1 MPEEERNTLSS
12 PSELDI
18 AHWWLAQI
26 VDCCVLDG
34 NGQAGNGLGFLKIRW
49 FYNLSQLLSSQQELA
64 KPYKRQLSKYRF
76 KPYEVGIFVFAP
88 KSMARLTSK
97 VKFIFSDHYDFIG
110 LETYAGHAPGFFAWI
125 EIKGLAV
132 PDEQILLPLDDR
144 KGKYGMRWIEVSLL
158 PMLAGLSHRL

>member
-1 MPEEERNTLSS
+1 MATDKPETALASSRSAGSITSLSS
-12 PSELDI
+12 YLPNKNWPNPTSSSSASTDSSLT
-18 AHWWLAQI
+18 
-26 VDCCVLDG
+26 
-34 NGQAGNGLGFLKIRW
+34 RW
-49 FYNLSQLLSSQQELA
+49 EPFFST
-64 KPYKRQLSKYRF
+64 
-76 KPYEVGIFVFAP
+76 P
-88 KSMARLTSK
+88 KSMTRLTSK